1 MSVSRLNDRTLRPA
15 NHLLA
20 WAFVAAIGIHI
31 LLYCFLVVAM
41 LLGVLSKTLMHSW
54 TASTKQTLAELQKAK
69 KNQPPPQM
77 QQQPPLLFVEVD
89 PTVATQEA
97 PKNATHYSSR
107 NSFAGNPDIKIDS
120 SLPNINGT
128 QTHVTKTEDAERS
141 KPVPLRPSAPKTPPA
156 QEQAAEEAKAKPK
169 GGPKVGDLA
178 MTKPAPKPGDGQAE
192 NETAEAKIPEHKHP
206 HTLLEAM
213 QQQPPTAIPGQKMRE
228 EGGVHR
234 HLETSAFDTIATPFG
249 EYDRELIDAIT
260 THWWDLL
267 DRKEFSQDRTGKVTV
282 QFTLRADG
290 RVTDVHVVRSDV
302 GDLLASVCELA
313 ITDPAPY
320 APWPGDMRRF
330 YAKDSLDITFT
341 FWYE

>member
-1 MSVSRLNDRTLRPA
+1 MSVSRLNDRVLDPTERLFA
-15 NHLLA
+15 WALGISLAFHLLVYGGFHLGHHFG
-20 WAFVAAIGIHI
+20 WWKKD
-31 LLYCFLVVAM
+31 LLP
-41 LLGVLSKTLMHSW
+41 SW
-54 TASTKQTLAELQKAK
+54 LKSTKLALAEIQKAQQNK
-69 KNQPPPQM
+69 PPPQA
-77 QQQPPLLFVEVD
+77 QQEPPLLFVEVD
-89 PTVATQEA
+89 PSTATQEA

-120 SLPNINGT
+120 NLPNINGK
-128 QTHVTKTEDAERS
+128 QTHVAKTEDAERS
-141 KPVPLRPSAPKTPPA
+141 KPVPLRPSAPKTPAAPD
-156 QEQAAEEAKAKPK
+156 QAAEEAKAKPK

-178 MTKPAPKPGDGQAE
+178 MAKPAPQPGDGQAE
-192 NETAEAKIPEHKHP
+192 NDTGEAKVPEHKRP
-206 HTLLEAM
+206 HTLLEAL
-213 QQQPPTAIPGQKMRE
+213 QQQPPTAIPGQKMRQ
-228 EGGVHR
+228 EGGVRR
-234 HLETSAFDTIATPFG
+234 HLDASAFDTIATPFG

-290 RVTDVHVVRSDV
+290 RVTDVHVVRNDV

-320 APWPGDMRRF
+320 APWPVDMRRF